1 MKRFLNKVPQVIGN
15 HFIHDTIHSCRH
27 VYDVVDRLRGR
38 GSGRGWERAGL
49 PGAKLGPRREAG
61 VRGVDR
67 RRGKRSTIHTLSK
80 AFCVLNVNKVRA
92 PFSGDSF
99 RWILQIKLSHKLY
112 CFLTHYQLKLSTKL
126 PSLQMEREKK

>member
-1 MKRFLNKVPQVIGN
+1 MNWPLQKISHLAIINSIVPDERFLNKVPQVIGN

-92 PFSGDSF
+92 PFSGIASAGF
-99 RWILQIKLSHKLY
+99 CR
-112 CFLTHYQLKLSTKL
+112 
-126 PSLQMEREKK
+126 